1 MLSVRLKG
9 VFKKASEFFG
19 RLISF
24 FVKLVSSGMFI
35 LLLKSCFYQIIWSR
49 PNESSVLSPRLNSS
63 KGKISIPWQS
73 QSSTVTTRDCR
84 SSIFLD
90 LFQLGKKLLNKNKQ
104 KKKE

>member
-49 PNESSVLSPRLNSS
+49 PIESSDHDSIAQ
-63 KGKISIPWQS
+63 KGK
-73 QSSTVTTRDCR
+73 
-84 SSIFLD
+84 
-90 LFQLGKKLLNKNKQ
+90 FQPEFNNNKQ
-104 KKKE
+104 PETAEARYS